1 MTAPDD
7 LIRRIDAIQACQVGS
22 SDGWAFATKSGYNQ
36 AALDCA
42 RNILQVKP
50 SRTLTPTPVDVSPAP
65 QTDGNAL
72 AEALKLP
79 EVAAI
84 MDATRRVMLRHD
96 LQNLMREADFHP
108 EMCQCDRCEFDNMR
122 AALKAVE

>member
-7 LIRRIDAIQACQVGS
+7 LISRDDALDAMCKGPRTVQERIDAIRAI
-22 SDGWAFATKSGYNQ
+22 A
-36 AALDCA
+36 
-42 RNILQVKP
+42 
-50 SRTLTPTPVDVSPAP
+50 SRPLTTTTVDASPAP
-65 QTDGNAL
+65 QANGNAL

-84 MDATRRVMLRHD
+84 VEWLELKTSDVETGYPLSDDDLANVLAGEIRREL
-96 LQNLMREADFHP
+96 
-108 EMCQCDRCEFDNMR
+108 